1 MDTWTPLE
9 KFFEENGLV
18 RQHLDSYNEFIDK
31 GLQRVINNYGDNPEK
46 DGWIELDIEELD
58 VKCGDIRVGEPS
70 VREADGSNPRIDP
83 NEARLRNLNYSA
95 PLYLQMAPVEEE
107 EIGEF
112 QEVYIGDLPVMVKS
126 KICNL
131 SDKSEEEKIEAGA
144 DPLDPGGYFIVNGT
158 ERVLVTQ
165 EDLASNRILVERGGK
180 GETQVA
186 KVFSSRAGFRALAV
200 VERKKDALIHVSLPS
215 VPGNIPFVVM
225 MRAVGLE
232 SDKEIVNAVSE
243 DPEIS
248 KEFIENLQ
256 EETDI
261 KTQEEALDFI
271 GKRVAR
277 GQTKDYRL
285 ERAESVL
292 NKYLLPHIGNDKD
305 VWVDKAYYLGR
316 MAERTIELALD
327 RRGVDD
333 KDHYSNKRLKLAGD
347 LIENV
352 FRLAFIKLAR
362 DIKYQLE
369 RAESRGREVNVKTA
383 ARADVLTE
391 RIRHALATG
400 NWPGG
405 RTGVSQLLERTNYIG
420 TFSHLRRVVSPLSRS
435 RPHFEARDLHPTHWG
450 RVCPNETPE
459 GPNCGLVKNFALSA
473 LVSTGTD
480 EEEVERELRKLGVKE
495 LEKGIEWEGK
505 SPVYLNG
512 KLLGPV
518 EEGKKF
524 VKNVRKKRRQG
535 EMSPQVNITYY
546 KETNEVMI
554 NCDQGRS
561 RRPLIVVEDGEP
573 NLDEEIVEG
582 LNNGETEWED
592 LLRNG
597 VIEFIDAEE
606 EENTFIAV
614 SPEDVNEKHTHLEL
628 DPIGMLGVSAALV
641 PYAEHNQS
649 PRNTYGANMAKQGL
663 GLPAANF
670 RKRVD
675 TRSHL
680 LHYPQ
685 KSLVKTKIMD
695 VMNYNQRPACQN
707 FVVAL
712 MSYEGYNMED
722 AIIMNKDSV
731 DRGLARSTFYRL
743 YETEEARYPGGQVDR
758 LEKPGEEI
766 RGYAEEELYRNL
778 DDDGLIHPGSEVK
791 GKDVLIGKTSPPRF
805 LEKTDE
811 FGLGVRQARR
821 ESSERMRPN
830 EEGIVDMSLLTENID
845 GDKLARIRVRDP
857 RIPEIGDKFASRHG
871 QKGVIGMLVSGA
883 DMPFTESG
891 VVPDIILNPHAIPSR
906 MTVGQLLEMLGGK
919 AGSMKGEQVD
929 GSPFK
934 GMSEEEIKE
943 RLMEYGFRQTGEETM
958 YDGKTGKKLEAQIF
972 VGVCHYRKLHHMVSD
987 KIHARARGPYQMLA
1001 RQPTEGRAREGGLRF
1016 GEMERDCLIGHGAAR
1031 LLKDRLL
1038 DSSDKY
1044 IAKVCEDCG
1053 NFAVHDERR
1062 DNVYCPVCGEDSEVS
1077 EVETSYAF
1085 KLMTDELRSMGLAPR
1100 LRLKD
1105 RA

>member
-1 MDTWTPLE
+1 
-9 KFFEENGLV
+9 
-18 RQHLDSYNEFIDK
+18 
-31 GLQRVINNYGDNPEK
+31 
-46 DGWIELDIEELD
+46 
-58 VKCGDIRVGEPS
+58 
-70 VREADGSNPRIDP
+70 
-83 NEARLRNLNYSA
+83 RLRNLNYSA
-95 PLYLQMAPVEEE
+95 PLFLEMTLVEDGEE
-107 EIGEF
+107 GDYE
-112 QEVYIGDLPVMVKS
+112 EVYIGDLPVMVKS
-126 KICNL
+126 DICVL
-131 SDKSEEEKIEAGA
+131 SSLSEEEKIEAGA

-165 EDLASNRILVERGGK
+165 EDLASNRILVERGGR

-186 KVFSSRAGFRALAV
+186 KVFSSRSGFRALAV

-225 MRAVGLE
+225 MRALGLE

-243 DPEIS
+243 DPDIS

-256 EETDI
+256 EETEVRS
-261 KTQEEALDFI
+261 QEEALDFI
-271 GKRVAR
+271 GKRVAK

-292 NKYLLPHIGNDKD
+292 DKYLLPHIGNDRED
-305 VWVDKAYYLGR
+305 WISKAYYLGR
-316 MAERTIELALD
+316 MAERTIELALE
-327 RRGVDD
+327 RRDVDD

-480 EEEVERELRKLGVKE
+480 EVEVEEALRKLGVE
-495 LEKGIEWEGK
+495 RLEKGVEWEGK

-518 EEGKKF
+518 ENGKEF
-524 VKNVRKKRRQG
+524 VRAVREKRREG
-535 EMSPQVNITYY
+535 GISEQVNITYY
-546 KETNEVMI
+546 SETKEVMI
-554 NCDQGRS
+554 NSDQGRS
-561 RRPLIVVEDGEP
+561 RRPLIIVENGEP
-573 NLDEEIVEG
+573 QLTEEIEER
-582 LNNGETEWED
+582 LKNDEPEWDD
-592 LLRNG
+592 LIKEG
-597 VIEFIDAEE
+597 VIEYLDAEE
-606 EENTFIAV
+606 EENAYVAV
-614 SPEDVNEKHTHLEL
+614 TPEEVTEEHTHLEL
-628 DPIGMLGVSAALV
+628 DPIGMLGISAALI

-663 GLPAANF
+663 GLPASNF
-670 RKRVD
+670 RSRVD

-685 KSLVKTKIMD
+685 KSLVKTKMMD
-695 VMNYNQRPACQN
+695 VMNYAERPACQN
-707 FVVAL
+707 FVIAL

-722 AIIMNKDSV
+722 AIIMNKDSI

-758 LEKPGEEI
+758 LEKPSEEI

-778 DDDGLIHPGSEVK
+778 DEDGLIHPGSEVT

-811 FGLGVRQARR
+811 FGMGMSHARR

-830 EEGIVDMSLLTENID
+830 EKGIVDMSLLTENID
-845 GDKLARIRVRDP
+845 GDKLARVRVRDP

-871 QKGVIGMLVSGA
+871 QKGVIGMVVKSA
-883 DMPFTESG
+883 DMPFTETG
-891 VVPDIILNPHAIPSR
+891 TVPDVILNPHAIPSR
-906 MTVGQLLEMLGGK
+906 MTVGQLLEMLAGK
-919 AGSMKGEQVD
+919 AGSMRGEEID

-934 GMSEEEIKE
+934 GTSEEKLRELLKK
-943 RLMEYGFRQTGEETM
+943 YGFRKTGEETM
-958 YDGKTGKKLEAQIF
+958 YDGKTGKKLKAQIF
-972 VGVCHYRKLHHMVSD
+972 IGICHYRKLHHMVSD

-1038 DSSDKY
+1038 DSSDRY
-1044 IAKVCEDCG
+1044 VAKVCEKCG
-1053 NFAVHDERR
+1053 NFAVYDERR
-1062 DNVYCPVCGEDSEVS
+1062 DKVFCPVCGEDSEVN

-1085 KLMTDELRSMGLAPR
+1085 KLLTDELRSMCLAPR

>member
-1 MDTWTPLE
+1 MDTWTPLK
-9 KFFEENGLV
+9 KFFEEKGLV
-18 RQHLDSYNEFIDK
+18 RQHLDSYNEFIDQ
-31 GLQRVINNYGDNPEK
+31 GLQRVIDNHGDRE
-46 DGWIELDIEELD
+46 DGGWIELDIEGFD
-58 VKCGDIRVGEPS
+58 VKLGDIRVGKPS
-70 VREADGSNPRIDP
+70 VREADGSHPKITP

-95 PLYLQMAPVEEE
+95 PLYLYMSPVIDGQEREP
-107 EIGEF
+107 
-112 QEVYIGDLPVMVKS
+112 QEVYIGDLPVMVGS
-126 KICNL
+126 KICTL
-131 SDKSEEEKIEAGA
+131 SEMSEEDKIEAGE
-144 DPLDPGGYFIVNGT
+144 DPLDPGGYFVVNGT

-165 EDLASNRILVERGGK
+165 EDLASNRILVERGGR

-186 KVFSSRAGFRALAV
+186 KVFSSRQGFRALAV

-225 MRAVGLE
+225 MRALGLE

-256 EETDI
+256 EDTGV
-261 KTQEEALDFI
+261 KTQEEALDYI

-277 GQTKDYRL
+277 GQTRDYRI
-285 ERAESVL
+285 ERAASVL
-292 NKYLLPHIGNDKD
+292 DKYLLPHIGNDKD
-305 VWVDKAYYLGR
+305 VWISKAYYLGR

-369 RAESRGREVNVKTA
+369 RAESRGREPNVKTA

-420 TFSHLRRVVSPLSRS
+420 TLSHLRRVVSPLSRS

-450 RVCPNETPE
+450 RICPNETPE

-473 LVSTGTD
+473 LVSTGAD
-480 EEEVERELRKLGVKE
+480 EDNVDKSLRNLGVKE
-495 LEKGIEWEGK
+495 IEKGAEWEGQTA
-505 SPVYLNG
+505 VYHNG

-518 EEGKKF
+518 EDGAEF
-524 VKNVRKKRRQG
+524 VRMVREERRNGNV
-535 EMSPQVNITYY
+535 SDQVNITHYPD
-546 KETNEVMI
+546 TNEIVV
-554 NCDQGRS
+554 NSYPGRN
-561 RRPLIVVEDGEP
+561 RRPLIVVNDGKLELTEDIVQKLED
-573 NLDEEIVEG
+573 DELGWDDLIEMGVVEY
-582 LNNGETEWED
+582 L
-592 LLRNG
+592 
-597 VIEFIDAEE
+597 DAEE
-606 EENTFIAV
+606 EENAYVAV
-614 SPEDVNEKHTHLEL
+614 NPEDVTEDHTHLEL
-628 DPIGMLGVSAALV
+628 DPVGILGISAALV

-663 GLPAANF
+663 GLPTSNF
-670 RKRVD
+670 QKRVD
-675 TRSHL
+675 TRAHL

-685 KSLVKTKIMD
+685 ESIVKTKIMD
-695 VMNYNQRPACQN
+695 VMNYNERPSCQN

-722 AIIMNKDSV
+722 AIIMNKDSI

-743 YETEEARYPGGQVDR
+743 YETEESRYPGGQLDR
-758 LEKPGEEI
+758 LEKPSEEI

-778 DDDGLIHPGSEVK
+778 DDDGLILPGSEVK

-805 LEKTDE
+805 LEETDE
-811 FGLGVRQARR
+811 FGMGMQHARR

-830 EEGIVDMSLLTENID
+830 EEGVVDMSLLTENVD
-845 GDKLARIRVRDP
+845 GDKLARVRVRDL
-857 RIPEIGDKFASRHG
+857 RVPEIGDKFASRHG
-871 QKGVIGMLVSGA
+871 QKGVIGMVVPGA

-891 VVPDIILNPHAIPSR
+891 VSPDIILNPHAIPSR
-906 MTVGQLLEMLGGK
+906 MTVGQLLEMMAGK
-919 AGSMKGEQVD
+919 AGSIRGEQID
-929 GSPFK
+929 GSPF
-934 GMSEEEIKE
+934 GGTSEEELKKILKE
-943 RLMEYGFRQTGEETM
+943 HGFKQTGEETM
-958 YDGKTGKKLEAQIF
+958 YDGKTGRKLKAQIF
-972 VGVCHYRKLHHMVSD
+972 MGVCHYRKLHHMVAD

-1038 DSSDKY
+1038 DSSDRY
-1044 IAKVCEDCG
+1044 TAKVCEDCG

-1062 DNVYCPVCGEDSEVS
+1062 NQTYCPVCGDESEIN

-1085 KLMTDELRSMGLAPR
+1085 KLLLDELRSMCIAPR
-1100 LRLKD
+1100 LGLKD

>member
-1 MDTWTPLE
+1 MDTWTPLK
-9 KFFEENGLV
+9 KFFEEKGLV
-18 RQHLDSYNEFIDK
+18 RQHLDSYNDFIDE
-31 GLQRVINNYGDNPEK
+31 GLQRVIDNHGDRP
-46 DGWIELDIEELD
+46 DGGWIELDIEGFD
-58 VKCGDIRVGEPS
+58 VKLENIRVGDPS
-70 VREADGSNPRIDP
+70 VREADGSQPRITP

-95 PLYLQMAPVEEE
+95 PLYLEMVPVIDGQGREPR
-107 EIGEF
+107 
-112 QEVYIGDLPVMVKS
+112 EVYIGDLPVMVKS
-126 KICNL
+126 DICSL
-131 SDKSEEEKIEAGA
+131 SDMSEEEMIEAGE

-165 EDLASNRILVERGGK
+165 EDLASNRILVERGGR
-180 GETQVA
+180 GETQVS
-186 KVFSSRAGFRALAV
+186 KVFSSRQGFRALAV

-225 MRAVGLE
+225 MRALGLE

-256 EETDI
+256 EDTGVT
-261 KTQEEALDFI
+261 TQEEALDFI

-292 NKYLLPHIGNDKD
+292 NKYLLPHIGNDRD
-305 VWVDKAYYLGR
+305 VWVSKAYYLGR
-316 MAERTIELALD
+316 MAERTIELALG

-369 RAESRGREVNVKTA
+369 RAESRGREPNVKTA

-420 TFSHLRRVVSPLSRS
+420 TLSHLRRVVSPLSRS

-450 RVCPNETPE
+450 RICPNETPE
-459 GPNCGLVKNFALSA
+459 GPNCGLVKNFALTA
-473 LVSTGTD
+473 LVSTGAD
-480 EEEVERELRKLGVKE
+480 EEEVERDLLDLGISRI
-495 LEKGIEWEGK
+495 EKGVDWEGK
-505 SPVYLNG
+505 SAVYLNG
-512 KLLGPV
+512 KLLGAV
-518 EEGKKF
+518 REGEEF
-524 VKNVRKKRRQG
+524 VREVRRERRDG
-535 EMSPQVNITYY
+535 DLSDQVNVTYY
-546 KETNEVMI
+546 PETNEVVV
-554 NCDQGRS
+554 NSYPGRA

-573 NLDEEIVEG
+573 RLTDEIVDNLEADE
-582 LNNGETEWED
+582 LEWDD
-592 LLRNG
+592 LIDQG
-597 VIEFIDAEE
+597 IIEYIDAEE
-606 EENTFIAV
+606 EENALIAV
-614 SPEDVNEKHTHLEL
+614 NPEDVTEEHTHLEL
-628 DPIGMLGVSAALV
+628 DPIGILGISAALV
-641 PYAEHNQS
+641 PYPEHNQS

-663 GLPAANF
+663 GLPASNF
-670 RKRVD
+670 QKRAD
-675 TRSHL
+675 TRSHF

-685 KSLVKTKIMD
+685 KSIVKTRIMD
-695 VMNYNQRPACQN
+695 VMNYNERPSCQN
-707 FVVAL
+707 FVIAL

-722 AIIMNKDSV
+722 AIIMNQDAI

-743 YETEEARYPGGQVDR
+743 YETEESRYPGGQVDR
-758 LEKPGEEI
+758 LEKPSEEI

-778 DDDGLIHPGSEVK
+778 DEDGLIHPGSEVK

-805 LEKTDE
+805 LEETAE
-811 FGLGVRQARR
+811 FGMGMTHARR

-830 EEGIVDMSLLTENID
+830 EEGVVDMSLLTENID
-845 GDKLARIRVRDP
+845 GDKLARVRVRDL

-871 QKGVIGMLVSGA
+871 QKGVIGMVVKGA

-891 VVPDIILNPHAIPSR
+891 VTPDIILNPHAIPSR
-906 MTVGQLLEMLGGK
+906 MTVGQLLEMMAGK
-919 AGSMKGEQVD
+919 VGSIKGEQID
-929 GSPFK
+929 GSPFE
-934 GMSEEEIKE
+934 GVSEEELKE
-943 RLMEYGFRQTGEETM
+943 MLKEHGFKHTGEETM
-958 YDGKTGKKLEAQIF
+958 YDGKTGKKLKAQIF
-972 VGVCHYRKLHHMVSD
+972 MGVCHYRKLHHMVAD

-1038 DSSDKY
+1038 DSSDRY
-1044 IAKVCEDCG
+1044 VAEVCESCG

-1062 DNVYCPVCGEDSEVS
+1062 NRTYCLVCGDDSEIN

-1085 KLMTDELRSMGLAPR
+1085 KLLLDELRSMCLAPR